1 MGTMNVY
8 LGGTAKLIASLAHEG
23 ALPRWLGGDSHRS
36 IPRRPL
42 ALIAFIGVAL
52 LVTLLVGFSN
62 TEQYVRATSACFI
75 AVYVLVLASAARIL
89 EGRMRVLALVTLA
102 LTVVVAVFSAWY
114 LLVPAAAGAVGLAVR
129 RLSTNGEPVLAS
141 PLE

>member
-42 ALIAFIGVAL
+42 ALIACIGVAL
-52 LVTLLVGFSN
+52 LVALLVGFSN

-75 AVYVLVLASAARIL
+75 AVYVLVLASTVRIL
-89 EGRMRVLALVTLA
+89 EGRVRVLALVTLV
-102 LTVVVAVFSAWY
+102 LMMVLAVFSSWY
-114 LLVPAAAGAVGLAVR
+114 LLVPAVAGAVALLLK
-129 RLSTNGEPVLAS
+129 RLQRSTLEP
-141 PLE
+141 